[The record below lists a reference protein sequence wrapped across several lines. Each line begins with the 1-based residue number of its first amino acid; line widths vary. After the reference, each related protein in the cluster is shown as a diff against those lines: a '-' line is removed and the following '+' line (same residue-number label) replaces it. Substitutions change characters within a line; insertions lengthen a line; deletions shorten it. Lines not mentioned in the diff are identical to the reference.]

1 MEASA
6 LTRAGGGA
14 GDGPAIALR
23 AMYSTML
30 RIRVFEERVADLV
43 EAGEIKT
50 PCHLYI
56 GQEAIAV
63 GVCAALEPR
72 DSVWGG
78 HRSHGHYLAKGGDL
92 RALMAEMYGK
102 VTRMFAG
109 GEADR
114 CTSSRRPSGIF
125 GRCCWSRRTVPL
137 AVGAGLASKLRGD
150 HLVSVPFFGDGAVEE
165 GHVHESLNLAAVYR
179 LPVVFVCENN
189 LYASHMHL
197 LERRAQDNI
206 FKIAEAHGLPG
217 TVLDGNDLTAV
228 HHAAIEAVARA
239 RAAAGADRCWS
250 AAPFGGGDTSARPG
264 IWMWASSDGTNCRTG
279 CRKTRS
285 RGRAPPW
292 SASAPRRRS
301 STGSDVMSRRGR
313 RRGGVR
319 PPVAVSRRQSRE
331 MHAHVFVSRPEAP

>member
-30 RIRVFEERVADLV
+30 RIRVFEERVAELV

-92 RALMAEMYGK
+92 PTLMAEMYGK
-102 VTRMFAG
+102 VTGCSRGRG
-109 GEADR
+109 GSMHLIA
-114 CTSSRRPSGIF
+114 PSVGIF
-125 GRCCWSRRTVPL
+125 GTVPLVAATVPL

-217 TVLDGNDLTAV
+217 AVLDGNDLTTV

-239 RAAAGADRCWS
+239 RA
-250 AAPFGGGDTSARPG
+250 GGGPSLLE
-264 IWMWASSDGTNCRTG
+264 CRTFRWRG
-279 CRKTRS
+279 HVGAAWDMDVGVKRRDELKDWLPKDPIARTRATLVRLGTS
-285 RGRAPPW
+285 EEELDRIGRDVRAEVDD
-292 SASAPRRRS
+292 AVEFARRS
-301 STGSDVMSRRGR
+301 
-313 RRGGVR
+313 
-319 PPVAVSRRQSRE
+319 PYPAAAE